1 MIPKGCTCENSF
13 SFPYDE
19 KDIENIH
26 IAYKENKVM
35 VLEKHLEDC
44 IFQDGKIVVTL
55 SQKDTLKFTDDAF
68 IKIQIRVKFKNGIVT
83 KSNIIETY
91 TDDVIYNGVI

>member
-13 SFPYDE
+13 SFPYE
-19 KDIENIH
+19 ENEVESIH

-44 IFQDGKIVVTL
+44 IFQDGKIVVAL
-55 SQKDTLKFTDDAF
+55 SQEDTLKFTDNAF
-68 IKIQIRVKFKNGIVT
+68 IKIQIRVKFKNGIAT
-83 KSNIIETY
+83 KSNIIETH